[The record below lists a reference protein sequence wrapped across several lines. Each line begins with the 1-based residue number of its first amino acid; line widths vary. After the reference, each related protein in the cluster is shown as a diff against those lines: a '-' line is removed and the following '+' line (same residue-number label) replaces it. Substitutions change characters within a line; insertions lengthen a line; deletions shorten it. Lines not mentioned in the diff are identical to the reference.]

1 MYRDDY
7 WKDLAILLSYTVISL
22 IVGLVLAVPFRKL
35 NQYSGGKQGKIR
47 RYALR
52 AERAFYCLNR
62 LGMVCSSIIIIHVN
76 IQKIVIQVMI
86 NMHKIYRQIS
96 SQTLTKKYDIDII

>member
-1 MYRDDY
+1 M
-7 WKDLAILLSYTVISL
+7 LILQGSQRLLRALL
-22 IVGLVLAVPFRKL
+22 IHDNRMF
-35 NQYSGGKQGKIR
+35 
-47 RYALR
+47 

-76 IQKIVIQVMI
+76 IQKIVIQVMT

>member
-1 MYRDDY
+1 
-7 WKDLAILLSYTVISL
+7 
-22 IVGLVLAVPFRKL
+22 
-35 NQYSGGKQGKIR
+35 
-47 RYALR
+47 
-52 AERAFYCLNR
+52 
-62 LGMVCSSIIIIHVN
+62 MVCSSIIIIHVN

>member
-1 MYRDDY
+1 M
-7 WKDLAILLSYTVISL
+7 KK
-22 IVGLVLAVPFRKL
+22 VLFA
-35 NQYSGGKQGKIR
+35 SS
-47 RYALR
+47 
-52 AERAFYCLNR
+52 ERAFYCLNR

-76 IQKIVIQVMI
+76 IQKIVIQVMA